1 MQRFIYGLPSY
12 YYKGNMNIFTS
23 DTQHYCVPKSLVVDH
38 INGTVDISSTLN
50 GNPPLYGSF
59 AHFIKGDE
67 KLFEHFEGLSPDES
81 LHSSYAYIQPRIGL
95 LIKGGLRYQLNI
107 RVTRFNNHYKK
118 FDNLILPLIWLE
130 YTLDELPLKFKIML
144 FMVSPIANILEVILK
159 YGSIL
164 SFVLSIYQL
173 FKLYVIKIKFDK

>member
-1 MQRFIYGLPSY
+1 
-12 YYKGNMNIFTS
+12 MNIFTS
-23 DTQHYCVPKSLVVDH
+23 GTQYYCKPKSLDVDH
-38 INGTVDISSTLN
+38 INGTVDISLTLN
-50 GNPPLYGSF
+50 GNPPMFGSF
-59 AHFIKGDE
+59 AHFFKGDE

-81 LHSSYAYIQPRIGL
+81 LHSCYAYIQPRIGL

-107 RVTRFNNHYKK
+107 RVTKFNNHFKK
-118 FDNLILPLIWLE
+118 YDNLILPLIWLE

-144 FMVSPIANILEVILK
+144 FMVSPVADILEVVLK

-173 FKLYVIKIKFDK
+173 FKLYVMRIKF